1 MHAVAIGCSILL
13 LAALPSAGQSTQP
26 IPVFSMESIGAVGRS
41 VKVLAPGM
49 VLVLY
54 GGHLAPESVCGQPT
68 AQPALE
74 LCQVRVLV
82 DTIRYR
88 RFFVH

>member
-1 MHAVAIGCSILL
+1 MHGVARGCSILL
-13 LAALPSAGQSTQP
+13 LAALPSTGHSTQP